1 MSLFEVMQ
9 NPQTAEGEGIKG
21 VAIAVVTNNQDPE
34 NEGRVKL
41 KYPWRND
48 EDESQWA
55 RVITFM
61 AGNEM
66 GGYFLPQVNDEVL
79 VAFEKGDIN
88 YPYVIGSLWSGKM
101 KPPEN
106 NSDGEN
112 NRRLIKSRSG
122 HKIILDDKNG
132 SEKIEIMDKTE
143 KNLITIDTASNTI
156 TITTD
161 KDILLKAPNGKIT
174 LEAMQL
180 ELKSQAAA
188 KIEAGANLDIKASAN
203 MTIKGAMVMIN

>member
-9 NPQTAEGEGIKG
+9 NPQAAEGEGIKG

-132 SEKIEIMDKTE
+132 SEKIEIVDKTE

-161 KDILLKAPNGKIT
+161 KDIQLKAPNGKIT